1 MGKCSPES
9 EGLVVQGLLYRLC
22 MGKKLL
28 LENVTL
34 FTVCSM
40 YDHCKK
46 TWVTLITLLGCLSYI
61 SVAKKCY
68 QIGFLESS
76 LRSFLFGYIS

>member
-46 TWVTLITLLGCLSYI
+46 NLGYFNHTFRLSQLHQCGQEML
-61 SVAKKCY
+61 SNR
-68 QIGFLESS
+68 FS
-76 LRSFLFGYIS
+76 